1 MSQIKFFF
9 DQFSDNSPSQESLES
24 FDFDDVEGEKEEQQQ
39 QQHQQKH
46 YDEVRRHQQNEQ
58 RKPPQHLVK
67 IFWQRSTN

>member
-39 QQHQQKH
+39 QHQQKH

-67 IFWQRSTN
+67 IFWQKSTN